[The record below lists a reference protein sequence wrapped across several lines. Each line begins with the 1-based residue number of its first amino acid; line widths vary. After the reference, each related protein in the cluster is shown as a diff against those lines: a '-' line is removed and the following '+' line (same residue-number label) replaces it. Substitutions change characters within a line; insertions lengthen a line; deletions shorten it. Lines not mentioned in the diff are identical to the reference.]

1 MGKSIELL
9 QFAESLLNGG
19 AITTVFDAGKPTWY
33 SIDATTGSKI
43 LINEKDVVYAVL
55 DPQIFPLA
63 YPYLDR
69 NGADLQKPQLKIM
82 FPDLIVHLRGAS
94 VGSNGNPDG
103 VRDYLMGKLKI
114 NLSMLVKFDIVKKGV
129 KHLSIK
135 LANGTTQNFTAN
147 QYLQVIVPKVTNDT
161 DALAAGLSYSLEVLL
176 GKENNPL
183 GLNPVR
189 IEATMKPLVYSLVL
203 PLVNS
208 ILGEI
213 PIPHMNVCGLQLD
226 ELEVLPISKNV
237 LDPYLFIRAK
247 LDQYKNL
254 DTNQI
259 ELFTGD
265 CSLETILPK

>member
-1 MGKSIELL
+1 MISLHGDAANQALYNLWKAGAFNLKVNTEILNLTKQLVSQMGKSIELL

-33 SIDATTGSKI
+33 SLDATTGSKI

-114 NLSMLVKFDIVKKGV
+114 NLRIFITREKK
-129 KHLSIK
+129 
-135 LANGTTQNFTAN
+135 N
-147 QYLQVIVPKVTNDT
+147 Q
-161 DALAAGLSYSLEVLL
+161 
-176 GKENNPL
+176 
-183 GLNPVR
+183 
-189 IEATMKPLVYSLVL
+189 
-203 PLVNS
+203 
-208 ILGEI
+208 
-213 PIPHMNVCGLQLD
+213 
-226 ELEVLPISKNV
+226 
-237 LDPYLFIRAK
+237 LF
-247 LDQYKNL
+247 
-254 DTNQI
+254 
-259 ELFTGD
+259 
-265 CSLETILPK
+265 

>member
-1 MGKSIELL
+1 
-9 QFAESLLNGG
+9 
-19 AITTVFDAGKPTWY
+19 
-33 SIDATTGSKI
+33 
-43 LINEKDVVYAVL
+43 
-55 DPQIFPLA
+55 
-63 YPYLDR
+63 
-69 NGADLQKPQLKIM
+69 
-82 FPDLIVHLRGAS
+82 
-94 VGSNGNPDG
+94 
-103 VRDYLMGKLKI
+103 
-114 NLSMLVKFDIVKKGV
+114 
-129 KHLSIK
+129 
-135 LANGTTQNFTAN
+135 
-147 QYLQVIVPKVTNDT
+147 
-161 DALAAGLSYSLEVLL
+161 
-176 GKENNPL
+176 
-183 GLNPVR
+183 
-189 IEATMKPLVYSLVL
+189 VL